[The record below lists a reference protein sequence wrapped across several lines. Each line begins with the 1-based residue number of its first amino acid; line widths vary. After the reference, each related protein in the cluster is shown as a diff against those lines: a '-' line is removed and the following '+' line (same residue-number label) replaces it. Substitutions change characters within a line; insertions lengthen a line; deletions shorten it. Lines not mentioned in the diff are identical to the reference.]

1 MTSVKR
7 ANNQVCDRIGCES
20 QKKYGEACC
29 FQHAKDISTDKSLSK
44 QHQFMMIERA
54 KNAIQSMKEADK
66 YGHNRII
73 YSKAHDI
80 DALKLFKKEVIRLK
94 VAPIEQKN
102 DIFKN
107 DISILLNEILSDQE
121 SGRQKYGIAMK
132 YVATLCKNEP
142 QCMFLVDIFDENN
155 HSVYV

>member
-7 ANNQVCDRIGCES
+7 ANSQVCDRVGCEG

-29 FQHAKDISTDKSLSK
+29 LQHARDITKNKSLSK
-44 QHQFMMIERA
+44 QHQFIMIERA

-66 YGHNRII
+66 YGHNQII
-73 YSKAHDI
+73 YSKSDDI

-142 QCMFLVDIFDENN
+142 QCMFLVDIFSKNN
-155 HSVYV
+155 HNIYV